1 MFDLLLV
8 NFPTSVET
16 VCYAWISSGSMTK
29 TKGTVP
35 MMKSSVDLSLV
46 EPLAA
51 TNRCLTAKELSVV
64 LIRRMVN
71 RQGEYLE

>member
-1 MFDLLLV
+1 
-8 NFPTSVET
+8 
-16 VCYAWISSGSMTK
+16 
-29 TKGTVP
+29 

-71 RQGEYLE
+71 RQGEDLE